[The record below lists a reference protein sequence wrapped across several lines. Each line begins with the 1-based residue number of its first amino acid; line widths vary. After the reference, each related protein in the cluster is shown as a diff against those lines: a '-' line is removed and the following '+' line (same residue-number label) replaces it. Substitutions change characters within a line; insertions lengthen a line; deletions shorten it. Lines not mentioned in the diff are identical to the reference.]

1 MISEYNQANENAK
14 LLEELKQFA
23 RDVLRMRWM
32 QRAYFQS
39 RDRFDLMDAKRCE
52 KNIDA
57 KIDEFVKNE
66 QI

>member
-1 MISEYNQANENAK
+1 MLTEYNQAKEQK
-14 LLEELKQFA
+14 QLLEELKQFA

>member
-1 MISEYNQANENAK
+1 MISEYNQAKAK
-14 LLEELKQFA
+14 EQLLEELKQFA

-39 RDRFDLMDAKRCE
+39 RDRYDLMDAKRCE
-52 KNIDA
+52 KNVDA
-57 KIDEFVKNE
+57 KIDEFVKKE

>member
-1 MISEYNQANENAK
+1 MITEYNQANENAK

-39 RDRFDLMDAKRCE
+39 RDRYDLMDAKRCE

>member
-1 MISEYNQANENAK
+1 MTEYNQANENAK

-39 RDRFDLMDAKRCE
+39 RDRYDLMDAKRCE

>member
-1 MISEYNQANENAK
+1 MTEYNQANENAK

-52 KNIDA
+52 KNVDA
-57 KIDEFVKNE
+57 KIDNFVKNE

>member
-1 MISEYNQANENAK
+1 MTSEYNQANENAK

-39 RDRFDLMDAKRCE
+39 RDRYDLMDAKRCE

-57 KIDEFVKNE
+57 KIDNFVKNE

>member
-1 MISEYNQANENAK
+1 MTSEYNQANENAK

-39 RDRFDLMDAKRCE
+39 RDRYDLMDAKRCE

>member
-1 MISEYNQANENAK
+1 MLTEYNQAKEQK
-14 LLEELKQFA
+14 QLLEELKQFA

-39 RDRFDLMDAKRCE
+39 RDRYDLIDAKRCE
-52 KNIDA
+52 KNVDA

>member
-39 RDRFDLMDAKRCE
+39 RDRYDLIDAKRCE
-52 KNIDA
+52 KNVDA
-57 KIDEFVKNE
+57 KIDYFVKNE
-66 QI
+66 SI

>member
-1 MISEYNQANENAK
+1 MTEYNQAKENAQ

-52 KNIDA
+52 KNVDA

-66 QI
+66 KI